1 MKNSKLILS
10 LLLCFTL
17 LMGVGGISNVTSAN
31 AGYYLAKQCGGND
44 VVQNGAAAAGG
55 AAGWLGAVWCGAK
68 IGGKCGAIVGGPVGI
83 IVGCA
88 LGAM

>member
-1 MKNSKLILS
+1 MKNFKLVLGLVLCLTFLLS
-10 LLLCFTL
+10 
-17 LMGVGGISNVTSAN
+17 VGGVSNTTSAN
-31 AGYYLAKQCGGND
+31 AGYYLAKKCGAND